1 MQLLSVAP
9 EGARRPSDLRTY
21 WGESSGGTL
30 VYCLGEKIVKSKNLL
45 AFIVFMA
52 VIFLVLVPYVRF
64 VVQRQGLDTDLAR
77 ISLDYS
83 TVGRVKFEE
92 RVDRI
97 CRKAGLDP
105 GSYQVNIS
113 ENMNGKRVSVE
124 IRYEA
129 EFSIF
134 FVSRH
139 EKVVLRNDFSV
150 LDL

>member
-1 MQLLSVAP
+1 M
-9 EGARRPSDLRTY
+9 
-21 WGESSGGTL
+21 
-30 VYCLGEKIVKSKNLL
+30 KSKNLL
-45 AFIVFMA
+45 AFIVFMT
-52 VIFLVLVPYVRF
+52 VIFLVIVPYVRF
-64 VVQRQGLDTDLAR
+64 VVQRQGLDADLAR

-83 TVGRVKFEE
+83 TVGRANFEE

-97 CRKAGLDP
+97 CRKAGLIP
-105 GSYQVNIS
+105 GSYQIDIS
-113 ENMNGKRVSVE
+113 EDTNDKRVSVE

-139 EKVVLRNDFSV
+139 EKVVLRNEFYF

>member
-1 MQLLSVAP
+1 M
-9 EGARRPSDLRTY
+9 
-21 WGESSGGTL
+21 
-30 VYCLGEKIVKSKNLL
+30 KSKNLL
-45 AFIVFMA
+45 VFIVFIA
-52 VIFLVLVPYVRF
+52 VVFLVLVPYLRF

-83 TVGRVKFEE
+83 TVGRAGFEE

-97 CRKAGLDP
+97 CQKAGLDP
-105 GSYQVNIS
+105 GSYQIDIS
-113 ENMNGKRVSVE
+113 EDTNSKRVVVE
-124 IRYEA
+124 IEYEA

-139 EKVVLRNDFSV
+139 EKVFLRNDFDF

>member
-1 MQLLSVAP
+1 MESVRYPGQRTAP
-9 EGARRPSDLRTY
+9 QVTATWSPPGR
-21 WGESSGGTL
+21 SGGAP
-30 VYCLGEKIVKSKNLL
+30 VYCRQDGIVNSKNLL
-45 AFIVFMA
+45 AFLVFLA

-83 TVGRVKFEE
+83 TVGRARFEE

-97 CRKAGLDP
+97 CRKAGLSP
-105 GSYQVNIS
+105 ESYQVKIS
-113 ENMNGKRVSVE
+113 EDENSKRVSVE
-124 IRYEA
+124 IRYEV

-134 FVSRH
+134 FVTRR
-139 EKVVLRNDFSV
+139 ENVVLRNDFSV

>member
-1 MQLLSVAP
+1 M
-9 EGARRPSDLRTY
+9 
-21 WGESSGGTL
+21 
-30 VYCLGEKIVKSKNLL
+30 KSKNLL

-83 TVGRVKFEE
+83 TMGRANFEK
-92 RVDRI
+92 RVDQI
-97 CRKAGLDP
+97 CRKARLKP
-105 GSYQVNIS
+105 GSYQVDIS
-113 ENMNGKRVSVE
+113 EDTNSKRVSVE

-134 FVSRH
+134 FVSRV
-139 EKVVLRNDFSV
+139 EKVVLRNDFYV

>member
-1 MQLLSVAP
+1 LFVTTDYW
-9 EGARRPSDLRTY
+9 EGA
-21 WGESSGGTL
+21 
-30 VYCLGEKIVKSKNLL
+30 VKSKNLL

-83 TVGRVKFEE
+83 TMGRAKFEK
-92 RVDRI
+92 RVDQI
-97 CRKAGLDP
+97 CRKARLEP
-105 GSYQVNIS
+105 GSYQVDIS
-113 ENMNGKRVSVE
+113 ENTNSKRVSVE
-124 IRYEA
+124 IQYEA

-134 FVSRH
+134 FVTRR
-139 EKVVLRNDFSV
+139 ENVVLRNEFYV

>member
-1 MQLLSVAP
+1 M
-9 EGARRPSDLRTY
+9 
-21 WGESSGGTL
+21 
-30 VYCLGEKIVKSKNLL
+30 KSKNLL

-52 VIFLVLVPYVRF
+52 VIFLALIPYVRF

-83 TVGRVKFEE
+83 TVGRAKFEA
-92 RVDRI
+92 RVERI
-97 CRKAGLDP
+97 CQKAGLSP
-105 GSYQVNIS
+105 GSYQIDVS
-113 ENMNGKRVSVE
+113 EDKNNKRVAVE

-139 EKVVLRNDFSV
+139 EKVVLRNDFYF

>member
-1 MQLLSVAP
+1 
-9 EGARRPSDLRTY
+9 
-21 WGESSGGTL
+21 
-30 VYCLGEKIVKSKNLL
+30 VKSKNLL

-83 TVGRVKFEE
+83 TMGRANFEK
-92 RVDRI
+92 RVDQI
-97 CRKAGLDP
+97 CRKARLKP
-105 GSYQVNIS
+105 GSYQIDIS
-113 ENMNGKRVSVE
+113 EDKNSKRVSVK

-134 FVSRH
+134 FVTRV
-139 EKVVLRNDFSV
+139 EKVVLKNDFYI

>member
-1 MQLLSVAP
+1 MN
-9 EGARRPSDLRTY
+9 
-21 WGESSGGTL
+21 
-30 VYCLGEKIVKSKNLL
+30 SKNLL
-45 AFIVFMA
+45 AFLVFMA

-83 TVGRVKFEE
+83 TMGRAKFEE

-97 CRKAGLDP
+97 CRKARLNP
-105 GSYQVNIS
+105 GSYQVDIS
-113 ENMNGKRVSVE
+113 EDKNSKRVSVE

-134 FVSRH
+134 FFTRH
-139 EKVVLRNDFSV
+139 QNVVLQNDFYV

>member
-1 MQLLSVAP
+1 M
-9 EGARRPSDLRTY
+9 
-21 WGESSGGTL
+21 
-30 VYCLGEKIVKSKNLL
+30 KSKNLL
-45 AFIVFMA
+45 LLIVFLA

-83 TVGRVKFEE
+83 TMGRKKFEE
-92 RVDRI
+92 RAHQI
-97 CRKAGLDP
+97 CRKARLNP
-105 GSYQVNIS
+105 GSYQLEIS
-113 ENMNGKRVSVE
+113 EDANSKRVSVE

-134 FVSRH
+134 FIPRT
-139 EKVVLRNDFSV
+139 EKVVLRNDFYI

>member
-1 MQLLSVAP
+1 VNS
-9 EGARRPSDLRTY
+9 
-21 WGESSGGTL
+21 
-30 VYCLGEKIVKSKNLL
+30 KSLL

-64 VVQRQGLDTDLAR
+64 VAQRQGLDTDLAR

-83 TVGRVKFEE
+83 TVGRARFKE

-97 CRKAGLDP
+97 CLKAGLEP
-105 GSYQVNIS
+105 GSYEVKIS
-113 ENMNGKRVSVE
+113 EDTNSKRVSVE
-124 IRYEA
+124 VRYEA

-134 FVSRH
+134 FFPRH